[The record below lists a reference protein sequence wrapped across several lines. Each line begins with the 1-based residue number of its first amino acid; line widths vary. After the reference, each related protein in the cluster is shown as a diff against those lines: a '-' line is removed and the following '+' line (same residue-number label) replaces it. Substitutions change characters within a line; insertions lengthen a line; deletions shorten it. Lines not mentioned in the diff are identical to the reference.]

1 MRPPPAS
8 RFGRPA
14 SFSFE
19 GAGARIATVYPTQEP
34 EKETRHGA
42 GQPAVKPILRLL
54 CLILATTVLLAACDG
69 GSDLSK
75 TLSSENG
82 LEMRVP
88 DSWSEDSTLNPGAD
102 LQASNREAESYVVV
116 ISDLKR
122 DLVEGVTL
130 EEFGDFAVEQFIAGL
145 NDPDLSFSDLDEPEP
160 VESSGLDGLRYEV
173 SASPGELDLSY
184 LFTVIESS
192 DRFIQV
198 IAWTERPRM
207 DEQRQTLEAISD
219 SVTQT

>member
-1 MRPPPAS
+1 MK
-8 RFGRPA
+8 
-14 SFSFE
+14 
-19 GAGARIATVYPTQEP
+19 PT
-34 EKETRHGA
+34 
-42 GQPAVKPILRLL
+42 LRLL
-54 CLILATTVLLAACDG
+54 CLLLATTVLLAACDG

-102 LQASNREAESYVVV
+102 LQASNRDAESYVVV

-122 DLVEGVTL
+122 DLVEGLTL
-130 EEFGDFAVEQFIAGL
+130 EEFGDFAVEQFIEGL
-145 NDPDLSFSDLDEPEP
+145 NDPNLTFGDLGEPEP

-173 SASPGELDLSY
+173 SASPGDLDLSH
-184 LFTVIESS
+184 LFTVIESP